1 MQYSLLALAA
11 AVVTKAALY
20 DTSTANHSCVLE
32 PAYRSCSAKANPS
45 SVDTCCVETF
55 GGLLLATQ
63 FWNVWADKPLPKNS
77 WTLHGM
83 VDFVFFFLSLTNSR
97 NIRNEMYTN
106 PRASFWQVYGRTFGE
121 FSSSDKPL
129 SLMIIQLDNHTLTPT
144 PFVCKP
150 AMDPTHNTATC
161 TSLSPPNISPPKKAI
176 TQKEAI
182 TQTNHPNTKHPSSFQ
197 ITPIRPHPLPQH
209 HHRSPQRHLRPRLHG
224 PTHLDICNRPAK
236 ILLTRVHVNFLAQ
249 PIRPQQ

>member
-1 MQYSLLALAA
+1 MPYIYITTKMQYSLLALAA

-83 VDFVFFFLSLTNSR
+83 VDFVSFFLSLTHAKYGMKCIL
-97 NIRNEMYTN
+97 IREI
-106 PRASFWQVYGRTFGE
+106 FWGRSMAGLLVNFL
-121 FSSSDKPL
+121 SSSD
-129 SLMIIQLDNHTLTPT
+129 N
-144 PFVCKP
+144 
-150 AMDPTHNTATC
+150 
-161 TSLSPPNISPPKKAI
+161 
-176 TQKEAI
+176 
-182 TQTNHPNTKHPSSFQ
+182 PS
-197 ITPIRPHPLPQH
+197 
-209 HHRSPQRHLRPRLHG
+209 
-224 PTHLDICNRPAK
+224 A
-236 ILLTRVHVNFLAQ
+236 
-249 PIRPQQ
+249 

>member
-83 VDFVFFFLSLTNSR
+83 VDFVFFSFHLLTHLR
-97 NIRNEMYTN
+97 KIRNEMYTN
-106 PRASFWQVYGRTFGE
+106 PRDLLAGLWPDFW
-121 FSSSDKPL
+121 
-129 SLMIIQLDNHTLTPT
+129 
-144 PFVCKP
+144 
-150 AMDPTHNTATC
+150 
-161 TSLSPPNISPPKKAI
+161 
-176 TQKEAI
+176 
-182 TQTNHPNTKHPSSFQ
+182 
-197 ITPIRPHPLPQH
+197 
-209 HHRSPQRHLRPRLHG
+209 
-224 PTHLDICNRPAK
+224 
-236 ILLTRVHVNFLAQ
+236 
-249 PIRPQQ
+249 

>member
-83 VDFVFFFLSLTNSR
+83 VDFVFFPFHLLTHSR
-97 NIRNEMYTN
+97 KIRNVMYTN
-106 PRASFWQVYGRTFGE
+106 PRAFFWQVYGRTFGE

-129 SLMIIQLDNHTLTPT
+129 SLMIIQLDNHTLTLT
-144 PFVCKP
+144 PFVCKTSNGSYTQYCDLYVP
-150 AMDPTHNTATC
+150 LPSR
-161 TSLSPPNISPPKKAI
+161 SLSP
-176 TQKEAI
+176 QK
-182 TQTNHPNTKHPSSFQ
+182 
-197 ITPIRPHPLPQH
+197 TP
-209 HHRSPQRHLRPRLHG
+209 
-224 PTHLDICNRPAK
+224 
-236 ILLTRVHVNFLAQ
+236 
-249 PIRPQQ
+249 

>member
-83 VDFVFFFLSLTNSR
+83 VDFVFFFLSLTNS
-97 NIRNEMYTN
+97 
-106 PRASFWQVYGRTFGE
+106 
-121 FSSSDKPL
+121 
-129 SLMIIQLDNHTLTPT
+129 LTQ
-144 PFVCKP
+144 
-150 AMDPTHNTATC
+150 NT
-161 TSLSPPNISPPKKAI
+161 
-176 TQKEAI
+176 E
-182 TQTNHPNTKHPSSFQ
+182 
-197 ITPIRPHPLPQH
+197 
-209 HHRSPQRHLRPRLHG
+209 
-224 PTHLDICNRPAK
+224 
-236 ILLTRVHVNFLAQ
+236 
-249 PIRPQQ
+249 